1 MRRYTPRGL
10 LFRLLML
17 LLACGVLMLALW
29 LNIGCLFRNITGIPC
44 PGCGMSRAWLAA
56 LRLDLITAFRY
67 HPMFWSVP
75 VLMAYCLF
83 DGQIV
88 GRKWLNFG
96 LLGFIALGAL
106 INYIVV
112 LVSFFSG
119 NATV

>member
-17 LLACGVLMLALW
+17 FLACSVLVLALW
-29 LNIGCLFRNITGIPC
+29 LNTGCPFRNITGIPC
-44 PGCGMSRAWLAA
+44 PGCGMTHAWLSF
-56 LRLDLITAFRY
+56 LRLDLVAAFRY

-88 GRKWLNFG
+88 RKKWLNFG
-96 LLGFIALGAL
+96 LLGFIALGTV

-112 LVSFFSG
+112 LIAFFSG
-119 NATV
+119 NSTV